1 MNFIISNESFY
12 RDSFGYDCARRRN
25 LAVLDECTLLF
36 VTGNLLHFLDLETN
50 ELSMKRSVGGS
61 GISCIAVSSKSIII
75 IIRLH
80 YIKPMPENNN
90 KLKFNFFDLRC
101 IQVTKYLLLLN
112 QENRH

>member
-1 MNFIISNESFY
+1 MSVTCSHDDYLCNY

-61 GISCIAVSSKSIII
+61 GISCIAVSFKECFIATIGS
-75 IIRLH
+75 
-80 YIKPMPENNN
+80 ET
-90 KLKFNFFDLRC
+90 F
-101 IQVTKYLLLLN
+101 
-112 QENRH
+112 